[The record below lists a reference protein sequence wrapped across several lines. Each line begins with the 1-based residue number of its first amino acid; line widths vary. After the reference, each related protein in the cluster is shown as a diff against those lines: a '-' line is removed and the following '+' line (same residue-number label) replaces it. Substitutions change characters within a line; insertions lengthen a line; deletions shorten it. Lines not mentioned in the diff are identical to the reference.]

1 MCVHCKYI
9 GPAHAGAKQ
18 ISGRVGR
25 LSDRRSVGR
34 TVRTGREAGKM
45 WRGYEGCGVVEG
57 GGGGDARD

>member
-34 TVRTGREAGKM
+34 AVRTGREARKM
-45 WRGYEGCGVVEG
+45 LRGYEGCGVVER